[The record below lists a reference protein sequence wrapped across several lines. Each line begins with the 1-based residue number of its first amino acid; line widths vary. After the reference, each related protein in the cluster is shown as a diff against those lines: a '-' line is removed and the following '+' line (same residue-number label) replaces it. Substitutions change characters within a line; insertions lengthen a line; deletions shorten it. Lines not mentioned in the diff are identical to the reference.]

1 MNNVQFGGDFVANIK
16 NMKQHILENAREIAI
31 DKGVSNINMRDIAKA
46 SGVAL
51 GTIYNYYPTKGDLIA
66 DIVAMFWQDA
76 FANININLLHT
87 MDFEANLEYIYFELL
102 KFLNSFKSDWL
113 SQLAMLSKDEKNVGR
128 AKEKAYL
135 AQVYNIVLLSLNKN
149 KAASLNYSDA
159 EREKLASLIFKIMLM
174 MLREGEQDFSL
185 FKKVLNKIL
194 SE

>member
-1 MNNVQFGGDFVANIK
+1 MANIK

-66 DIVAMFWQDA
+66 DIVAMFWQEA

>member
-46 SGVAL
+46 SGVAI

-102 KFLNSFKSDWL
+102 QFLNSFKSDWL

-159 EREKLASLIFKIMLM
+159 EREKLASLIFEIMLM